1 MRKRYIIGLL
11 VAVVLAVLFII
22 PNPLNTAKA
31 ADGGTKIYSPL
42 IPVYTIVDW
51 NKIELAPHNPD
62 GPDSNIANG
71 KTTKGIQVIIFGVSV
86 YDGRYTIDGIH
97 TR

>member
-11 VAVVLAVLFII
+11 VAGVLAVLFII

-42 IPVYTIVDW
+42 IPVYTVVDW

-86 YDGRYTIDGIH
+86 YDERYTIDGIH

>member
-22 PNPLNTAKA
+22 PNPLTTAKA

-42 IPVYTIVDW
+42 IPVYTVVDW